1 MTDALAKDVISLCSS
16 GSYNSKENSERLRQV
31 FSFFIA
37 LSDIFSTIDTS
48 STIYN
53 LNTCIY
59 RLKYVTNKFRKQKL
73 DYDYSYSEDFN
84 V

>member
-16 GSYNSKENSERLRQV
+16 GLYNSKENSKRLRQV
-31 FSFFIA
+31 FFFFIA

-48 STIYN
+48 SIIYY
-53 LNTCIY
+53 LNACICI
-59 RLKYVTNKFRKQKL
+59 LKYITNKFRKQKL
-73 DYDYSYSEDFN
+73 DYYYSYSEDFN